1 MTITNKT
8 RKPRITE
15 LDTLRGAA
23 FLAVVLQHAI
33 AHYFPLPATG
43 LGDGVLMGLLL
54 IASKFAVP
62 LFVFMTGMSLFYSYD
77 GEVRY
82 TTFLRKRLKDIALPY
97 LPWAVLYA
105 IEFQHVQLLDSEG
118 WQKLGLM
125 LFTGKASYHL
135 WYVVMVFQLY
145 LIFPPLQ
152 KLVKRVRPRS
162 FTATMGILALLL
174 GLYLILMEQGGAVY
188 RAAVSWDVPVLS
200 AYFSKYLDR
209 NAIMYFFYFVMG
221 AVAAFYVE
229 QWRAWLLRLRYA
241 ILTAF
246 TGMSAWLLYIVV
258 AHFQITPQ
266 VVIRYNDLGLL
277 NPRMAVFLT
286 LSVLAIYVVAM
297 QWEKGAPNWLRKIM
311 AWLGAYS
318 YVAYLAHAYVLKYM
332 ERVADALFG
341 MDGSASARA
350 LAAFVLSATGAAL
363 IAVAL
368 RRLAARLLK
377 RVRQSSKQH
386 ASEKSAA
393 L

>member
-1 MTITNKT
+1 MKNKT
-8 RKPRITE
+8 RKPRISE

-43 LGDGVLMGLLL
+43 LGDGVLLGVLL

-77 GEVRY
+77 GEVPY
-82 TTFLRKRLKDIALPY
+82 LNFIRKRLKDIALPY
-97 LPWAVLYA
+97 LPWALLYA
-105 IEFQHVQLLDSEG
+105 IEFQHVQLLDSSG

-152 KLVKRVRPRS
+152 RLVKRVRPRS
-162 FTATMGILALLL
+162 FAATMGVLALLF
-174 GLYLILMEQGGAVY
+174 GLYLILMEQGGAIY
-188 RAAVSWDVPVLS
+188 RTAVAWDVPVLGP
-200 AYFSKYLDR
+200 YFAKYLDR
-209 NAIMYFFYFVMG
+209 NALMYFFYFAMG

-229 QWRAWLLRLRYA
+229 QWRAWLIRLRYA

-246 TGMSAWLLYIVV
+246 AGMAIYLLYVVV
-258 AHFQITPQ
+258 AHFQLTPQ
-266 VVIRYNDLGLL
+266 VVIRYHDLGLL

-286 LSVLAIYVVAM
+286 LSVLTIYIVAM
-297 QWEKGAPNWLRKIM
+297 QWEQGAPGWLRKIM

-332 ERVADALFG
+332 ERVADSLFG
-341 MDGSASARA
+341 MDGSASART
-350 LAAFVLSATGAAL
+350 LAAFIFSAAGAAL
-363 IAVAL
+363 IAYAL
-368 RRLAARLLK
+368 RLAARSLK
-377 RVRQSSKQH
+377 RIRQIKTQQ
-386 ASEKSAA
+386 ANEKSAA

>member
-1 MTITNKT
+1 MSKS
-8 RKPRITE
+8 RKPRISE

-43 LGDGVLMGLLL
+43 LDDGVLMGLLL
-54 IASKFAVP
+54 ILSKFAVP
-62 LFVFMTGMSLFYSYD
+62 VFVFMTGMSLFYSYD

-82 TTFLRKRLKDIALPY
+82 LTFLRKRLKDIALPY

-105 IEFQHVQLLDSEG
+105 IEFQHVQLLDWAG

-152 KLVKRVRPRS
+152 RLAKRVRPRT

-174 GLYLILMEQGGAVY
+174 GLYLILMEQGGAIY

-200 AYFSKYLDR
+200 AFFAKYLDR
-209 NAIMYFFYFVMG
+209 NALMYFFYFAMG

-229 QWRAWLLRLRYA
+229 QWRAWLLRLRYG
-241 ILTAF
+241 ILTGFA
-246 TGMSAWLLYIVV
+246 GMSIWLLYVV
-258 AHFQITPQ
+258 VDHFELTPQ

-277 NPRMAVFLT
+277 NPRMAIFLT
-286 LSVLAIYVVAM
+286 LSVLAVYVAAV
-297 QWEKGAPNWLRKIM
+297 QWEQGAPGWLRSII

-332 ERVADALFG
+332 ERVADGMFG

-350 LAAFVLSATGAAL
+350 LVAFVLSAAGAAV
-363 IAVAL
+363 IAWVLRSAARSLKQL
-368 RRLAARLLK
+368 RRMNT
-377 RVRQSSKQH
+377 QQESKN
-386 ASEKSAA
+386 SAA

>member
-1 MTITNKT
+1 
-8 RKPRITE
+8 
-15 LDTLRGAA
+15 
-23 FLAVVLQHAI
+23 VLQHAI

-54 IASKFAVP
+54 ILSKFAVP

-77 GEVRY
+77 DKVPY
-82 TTFLRKRLKDIALPY
+82 LTFMRKRLKDIALPY
-97 LPWAVLYA
+97 LPWALLYA
-105 IEFQHVQLLDSEG
+105 IEFQHLQLLDSSS

-152 KLVKRVRPRS
+152 RLVKGVRPRS
-162 FTATMGILALLL
+162 FAATMGILAMML
-174 GLYLILMEQGGAVY
+174 GVYLILMEQGGAIY

-209 NAIMYFFYFVMG
+209 NALMYFFYFAMG
-221 AVAAFYVE
+221 AAAAFYVE
-229 QWRAWLLRLRYA
+229 QWRTWLMRLRYA

-246 TGMSAWLLYIVV
+246 AGMAIWLLYIVV
-258 AHFQITPQ
+258 AHFQLTPQ
-266 VVIRYNDLGLL
+266 LVIRYNDLGLL
-277 NPRMAVFLT
+277 GPRMAVFLT
-286 LSVLAIYVVAM
+286 LSVLAIYVAAM
-297 QWEKGAPNWLRKIM
+297 QWEQGAPGWLRKII

-332 ERVADALFG
+332 ERAADGMFG

-350 LAAFVLSATGAAL
+350 LVAFVLSAAGAAL
-363 IAVAL
+363 IAYL
-368 RRLAARLLK
+368 LRLAARSFKQL
-377 RVRQSSKQH
+377 RQINTRR
-386 ASEKSAA
+386 ANEKTTAI
-393 L
+393 